1 MSLLVCDFP
10 LVKTAI
16 TRLRDRNSEHTEF
29 RRNVRY
35 ISRVLAL
42 EVSKKFTLSEYQ
54 VETPLEKTTG
64 FKFEKEVILLPILRA
79 GLGMLD
85 GFLDII
91 PSAKAGHIGLQR
103 NEVTLQPEKYYFKV
117 PEMVDP
123 IVIILDPML
132 ATGGSASAAINK
144 VKQLTSGSVYLV
156 SVISAPE
163 GVKRVESD
171 FPDVQ
176 IYTATLDRQL
186 NDKGYILPGLGDA
199 GDRIFGT

>member
-64 FKFEKEVILLPILRA
+64 FRFEKEVILLPILRA

-91 PSAKAGHIGLQR
+91 PGAKAGHIGLQR

>member
-16 TRLRDRNSEHTEF
+16 SRLRDKNTEHTEF

-42 EVSKKFTLSEYQ
+42 EVSKQFSLNEYQ
-54 VETPLEKTTG
+54 VQTPLETTIG
-64 FKFEKEVILLPILRA
+64 FRFEKEVILLPILRA

-103 NEVTLQPEKYYFKV
+103 NEVTLQPEKYYFKI
-117 PEMVDP
+117 PEISDP

-132 ATGGSASAAINK
+132 ATGGSASAAISK
-144 VKQLTSGSVYLV
+144 VKHLTTGSVYLI
-156 SVISAPE
+156 SIISAPE
-163 GVKRVESD
+163 GVKKVETD
-171 FPDVQ
+171 FPDIQ
-176 IYTATLDRQL
+176 IYTATLDREL
-186 NDKGYILPGLGDA
+186 NNKGYILPGLGDA